1 MMRALGISDARR
13 HDAGYVTISVLL
25 VCSLLATIAAGLL
38 TTPRPTL
45 GRSLIDL
52 QMIEV
57 EALLDSGLDV
67 AAYRLFGAE
76 AGGDFWQ
83 PGTETIALENGRV
96 VVETSSETSRVDV
109 NWADADFLANLYS
122 EVGATS
128 MPAASFAD
136 RVLAL
141 RSAGDPQGQASG
153 ALTTIGDLAA
163 MEGLAPGDL
172 ARLAP
177 YLTVF
182 GGMGQVDPWSADR
195 LVLRAVP
202 EISLR
207 EVERILSARQ
217 ARSTTADET
226 IIEIARDHAD
236 YLSTQ
241 TPQRFRVT
249 IDAWAGNGLAGRAEA
264 VIEDGTDQDPFT
276 VLAWARRPIADT
288 GRGGR

>member
-1 MMRALGISDARR
+1 MMRALANPDARR

-52 QMIEV
+52 QMVEV
-57 EALLDSGLDV
+57 EALLDSGLDL
-67 AAYRLFGAE
+67 AAFRLFGADS
-76 AGGDFWQ
+76 GDEGWHSDA
-83 PGTETIALENGRV
+83 ETIALENGRV
-96 VVETSSETSRVDV
+96 VVEAGAETGRVDV
-109 NWADADFLANLYS
+109 NWADAEFLANLYS

-141 RSAGDPQGQASG
+141 RSARDAQTQVSG
-153 ALTTIGDLAA
+153 TLTTIGDLAA
-163 MEGLAPGDL
+163 IDGLASDDF
-172 ARLAP
+172 ARLSP
-177 YLTVF
+177 HLTVF
-182 GGMGQVDPWSADR
+182 GGIGQVDPWSADR
-195 LVLRAVP
+195 QVLRAVP

-217 ARSTTADET
+217 ARSATGDET
-226 IIEIARDHAD
+226 ILEIARDHAD

-241 TPQRFRVT
+241 KPQRFRVT
-249 IDAWAGNGLAGRAEA
+249 VDAWAENGLAGRAEA
-264 VIEDGTDQDPFT
+264 IIEDGTDQDPFT
-276 VLAWARRPIADT
+276 VLAWARRPITDA
-288 GRGGR
+288 GRGKR

>member
-1 MMRALGISDARR
+1 MMRAPVGYDAGG

-45 GRSLIDL
+45 GRSLIEL
-52 QMIEV
+52 QMVEV

-67 AAYRLFGAE
+67 AAFRLFGAE
-76 AGGDFWQ
+76 AENEDWQ
-83 PGTETIALENGRV
+83 TVAETIALENGRV
-96 VVETSSETSRVDV
+96 VVETSSETGRVDV
-109 NWADADFLANLYS
+109 NWADAAFLANLYS

-141 RSAGDPQGQASG
+141 RSTGDPQAQASG

-163 MEGLAPGDL
+163 IEGLAPADF
-172 ARLAP
+172 ARLSP

-182 GGMGQVDPWSADR
+182 GGMGQVDAWSADT

-217 ARSTTADET
+217 ARSATADET
-226 IIEIARDHAD
+226 ILEIARDHAD

-249 IDAWAGNGLAGRAEA
+249 VDAWAGNGLAGRAEA

>member
-1 MMRALGISDARR
+1 MMRAPVGHDARG

-45 GRSLIDL
+45 GRSLIEL
-52 QMIEV
+52 QMVEV

-67 AAYRLFGAE
+67 AAFRLFGAE
-76 AGGDFWQ
+76 AGNEDWQ
-83 PGTETIALENGRV
+83 PGAETITLENGRV
-96 VVETSSETSRVDV
+96 VVETSSETGRVDV
-109 NWADADFLANLYS
+109 NWADAAFLANLYS
-122 EVGATS
+122 EIGTTS

-136 RVLAL
+136 SVLAL
-141 RSAGDPQGQASG
+141 RSAGDPQAQASG

-163 MEGLAPGDL
+163 IEGLVPGDL
-172 ARLAP
+172 ARLSP

-217 ARSTTADET
+217 ARSATADET
-226 IIEIARDHAD
+226 ILEIARDHAD

-249 IDAWAGNGLAGRAEA
+249 VDAWAGNGLAGRAEA

-276 VLAWARRPIADT
+276 VLAWARRPVADT